1 MFWPLGRVFRFASV
15 RGAMRLNGHSLWACS
30 VLASA
35 SAAQAGETVTYG
47 YDSLGRLVRVEH
59 QGSVNGGARAD
70 YSYDSADNRTNV
82 TVSGV
87 PKVAG
92 GGFEAPEVGAGYEY
106 RPGSSPATFT
116 GGSGVVGNGSVWGFA
131 AAPEGDQLAFLQ
143 GGEAPATISLPVTG
157 LTPGASYKV
166 SFRLS
171 ARPGYWGIPV
181 SLSFNGAALGTFDPP
196 TTAFTALTSPAFTA
210 GSSSGILTFSASGIV
225 HQNSGL
231 DLVTVAAAVSN

>member
-1 MFWPLGRVFRFASV
+1 
-15 RGAMRLNGHSLWACS
+15 MRRRGHSIWACS
-30 VLASA
+30 ALALA
-35 SAAQAGETVTYG
+35 GAADAAETVTYS

-59 QGSVNGGARAD
+59 GGSVNAGARAD
-70 YSYDSADNRTNV
+70 YAYDSADNRTRV

-87 PKVAG
+87 PTVAG
-92 GGFEAPEVGAGYEY
+92 GGFEAPEVGAGYQY
-106 RPGSSPATFT
+106 RPGSGPAVFT
-116 GGSGVVGNGSVWGFA
+116 GGSGVAGNNSVWGFA

-171 ARPGYWGIPV
+171 ARPGYWGMPV

-196 TTAFTALTSPAFTA
+196 TTAFTAFTSPAFTA
-210 GSSSGILTFSASGIV
+210 GSSSGILVFSASGIV

-231 DLVTVAAAVSN
+231 DLVTIAAAGSN